1 MKNKKGFTLV
11 ELLAVIVVLAIVM
24 LVVADRVG
32 DAMLKSRGNSL
43 ALQVKSLN
51 REVEKV
57 GAMDNQ
63 ITTEKINEIVSS
75 GDLKYLGYIKAG
87 TGNFDNDVIVVQA
100 QKGSKF
106 ANIAYTKDIEDLGT
120 LAENYIDNNLVLNT
134 DSLKDKKEWLREPII
149 YFETTVP
156 VVEKV
161 YAVGDVVSIGAEKF
175 NVIKDNG
182 DSVIMLAKNVL
193 DRNTIM
199 QSESNDWVNVYG
211 VVFAEEKQDKK
222 PSSSYGYWTD
232 DSGNLLPKYGSTYPA
247 NVYDSN
253 SNTYNIVEAYVDK
266 LKGIKQIPPNDKT
279 TLTGRLIYMS
289 ELVELGYPSDGCGDF
304 TNNENE
310 TWLTNGQSWWSGS
323 AFVRYSVRTVDTN
336 GDLSYS
342 NFWNA
347 HRGVRPVITIK
358 KSLI

>member
-43 ALQVKSLN
+43 ALQVKSLS

-63 ITTEKINEIVSS
+63 ITTEQIKKIVSS
-75 GDLKYLGYIKAG
+75 GDLNFLGYIKAG

-106 ANIAYTKDIEDLGT
+106 ANISYTKDIEDLGT
-120 LAENYIDNNLVLNT
+120 LVKEYNAKGIIKDDGTLNT
-134 DSLKDKKEWLREPII
+134 NKTWLREPII

-156 VVEKV
+156 VIEKV
-161 YAVGDVVSIGAEKF
+161 YAVGDVVSIGTEKF

-182 DSVIMLAKNVL
+182 NSVTMLAKNVL
-193 DRNTIM
+193 TRDGLLQTT
-199 QSESNDWVNVYG
+199 STDSKNVYG
-211 VVFAEEKQDKK
+211 VAFAEQKQDKE
-222 PSSSYGYWTD
+222 PCNLYGYWTD
-232 DSGNLLPKYGSTYPA
+232 DNGDLLPKYGSTYPV

-253 SNTYNIVEAYVDK
+253 SNTYKIVEAYVEK
-266 LKGIKQIPPNDKT
+266 LKGIKKIPQNDET
-279 TLTGRLIYMS
+279 SLTGRLIYKS
-289 ELVELGYPSDGCGDF
+289 ELVELGYPSNGGYCE
-304 TNNENE
+304 NKENE
-310 TWLTNGQSWWSGS
+310 SWLKNGQEWWSGS
-323 AFVRYSVRTVDTN
+323 TDYYDDVRVVGREGIFAN
-336 GDLSYS
+336 GT
-342 NFWNA
+342 FWYTFF
-347 HRGVRPVITIK
+347 GVRPVITVN
-358 KSLI
+358 KSEL